1 MSDTDQRKE
10 KEGIQRASV
19 LLLSGWK
26 MLAICCP
33 LCHMALFSKDGEMR
47 CAKCELPV
55 KMETGSCGSHAFP
68 DVETI
73 DEHSESAVVE
83 SAPLLTYDEM
93 KREYAEKRKRSD
105 TASAKLGQK
114 LLEGWTMMAEYCPG
128 VECAYS
134 PLVSRDGGLLVIC
147 PVCEVGF
154 VQSDG
159 GYVQQMSTRVEE
171 KEEFL
176 IEKHAV
182 QKQDPSEKVAKYLL
196 KGWKMLA
203 ESCSCG
209 NNAPLLRDH
218 DNKDYCIDCG
228 YGARLSSSTTQRTK
242 VENILVENT
251 EDDVDDNDLSVAL
264 DRISSAAFDVMRRS
278 QSEDVNIGKNESS
291 KTKEGDSTVNVISL
305 LDQRMVKAAHA
316 IKSED
321 DIEAAKNQAELIVK
335 LAEALLAVE
344 TLREKRQRM

>member
-1 MSDTDQRKE
+1 
-10 KEGIQRASV
+10 
-19 LLLSGWK
+19 

-218 DNKDYCIDCG
+218 DNKAVRITVSTVVMARDYLPVPPSG
-228 YGARLSSSTTQRTK
+228 QK
-242 VENILVENT
+242 
-251 EDDVDDNDLSVAL
+251 
-264 DRISSAAFDVMRRS
+264 ISSAAFDVMRRS